1 MATRKRQPAEGEQ
14 HEPRRRRLASG
25 DRTIKAP
32 EFNTC
37 KYLFEAVSPEFD
49 PNRVL
54 LRRVFFVNEDKTRYV
69 SVGFYPTQNYQPHVE
84 FGGPSIKPLIL
95 EDQHVTTL
103 AECLPK
109 ICASMCDDEQFACSD
124 GIFRLTT
131 TGSYKK
137 ARLYKDKH
145 YITLTFQDLRYLN
158 NMFHV
163 VHNQLNSYIEAL
175 PDLMTYVLSALSSAT
190 YVEPASTASRL
201 ILYPQLFEELKTI
214 L

>member
-1 MATRKRQPAEGEQ
+1 MATRKRQHQPEGEQ
-14 HEPRRRRLASG
+14 REPRRGSPSD

-37 KYLFEAVSPEFD
+37 KYLFDAVSPEFD
-49 PNRVL
+49 QNRVL
-54 LRRVFFVNEDKTRYV
+54 LRRVFFVNEDKTRYL

-84 FGGPSIKPLIL
+84 FGGPNIKPLIL

-103 AECLPK
+103 SECLPR

-131 TGSYKK
+131 TGSYRK

-145 YITLTFQDLRYLN
+145 YITLNFQDLRYLN

-163 VHNQLNSYIEAL
+163 VYNQLSSYIEAL
-175 PDLMTYVLSALSSAT
+175 PDLMTYVISALSSAT
-190 YVEPASTASRL
+190 YVEPASTASRH